1 MKMCLHETKAGHLSL
16 SLFQDGMWEDVDPDN
31 MSYEVG
37 VITTSH
43 GILALFGSLCMVG
56 FM

>member
-1 MKMCLHETKAGHLSL
+1 MKMCLHETRAGHLSF

>member
-1 MKMCLHETKAGHLSL
+1 MKLKLGIYLS

-43 GILALFGSLCMVG
+43 GILALFGSINVG